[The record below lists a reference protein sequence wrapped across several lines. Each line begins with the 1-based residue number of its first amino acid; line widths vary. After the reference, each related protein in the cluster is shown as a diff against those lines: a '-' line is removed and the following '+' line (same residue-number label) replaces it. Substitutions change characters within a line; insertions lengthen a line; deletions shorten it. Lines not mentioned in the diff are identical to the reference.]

1 MKKSLSFL
9 VVLLTVA
16 SMTYANSGDN
26 PSTNM
31 AVLKNGTSV
40 KLLYKGAEQNDV
52 KILIFNEN
60 DRVVF
65 SEKIKNTDGFVRPY
79 NFSKLPEGNYRIQI
93 IDNAGSKTEQVAY
106 NGENQINRNKLIH
119 VARIS
124 GTAGKFVLSV
134 PNQQKETLTVTI
146 YGDNNVLYSENE
158 IVTGDFARIYNL
170 KNYSGQVTFK
180 VTDSKGLSNSLTRDS
195 W

>member
-65 SEKIKNTDGFVRPY
+65 SEKIKKTDGFVRPY

-106 NGENQINRNKLIH
+106 NAENQINRNKLIH

-134 PNQQKETLTVTI
+134 PNRQKETLTITI
-146 YGDNNVLYSENE
+146 YGDDNVLYSENE

-170 KNYSGQVTFK
+170 KDYSGQVTFK